1 MYQSH
6 MSMYAHT
13 YKCTHAHTHML
24 SRLHTHS
31 RTDTHTYTH
40 THTHTHTHV
49 LTSPSET
56 IISHRLQ
63 LQSRFNLCCSSP
75 DSKRRARM
83 RWHLLRD
90 VIKTDWWKYA
100 NTLTVSVNVFCHYD
114 MDTVIN
120 LTHIRIDSFGKMH
133 SNQFYMTCIRIGS

>member
-1 MYQSH
+1 MH
-6 MSMYAHT
+6 IHIYARTHIHT
-13 YKCTHAHTHML
+13 STYRHPYIHTHAYT
-24 SRLHTHS
+24 RRHS
-31 RTDTHTYTH
+31 
-40 THTHTHTHV
+40 HTHTHV
-49 LTSPSET
+49 LTSPSNI

-100 NTLTVSVNVFCHYD
+100 NTLTVSVNIFCHHD

-120 LTHIRIDSFGKMH
+120 LTHIIIDSFGKMH